1 LSLLKEAT
9 KKKIKDETLDW
20 IYAII
25 YALIFGTI
33 IRLYVFETMMVPTP
47 SMVPTIQVYDRLFV
61 EKVTYEFAEPN
72 RSSIVVF
79 WTPFVDIRAQQ
90 QLRAFDKFMD
100 FFAPAQFEGHVKY
113 VKRLVGKPGDTLRLV
128 PLGETF
134 WEDIKNGEIQ
144 NIPDWLNFI
153 IDYYES
159 VDYIPTQIKNKVS
172 ILEINGEIL
181 PEFENIYY
189 LRDAIFE
196 DPNFFDYI
204 AYPDEYSYEI
214 ATSDLFFMYKDN
226 FTGRLI
232 PAKPTIEWYKEMRDT
247 LLFTDFYESELSK
260 LDLPSLIFKDEEGLV
275 NVKIPEGYYFFMGD
289 NTLESQDSRFFGFVP
304 VENAIGTT
312 FLRIYPFDR
321 FGKI

>member
-1 LSLLKEAT
+1 MKEAT

-61 EKVTYEFAEPN
+61 EKVTYEFTEPK
-72 RSSIVVF
+72 RGEIVVF

-90 QLRAFDKFMD
+90 QLRAFDRFMD
-100 FFAPAQFEGHVKY
+100 FFAPSEFEGHVKY

-128 PLGETF
+128 PVGSEF
-134 WEDIKNGEIQ
+134 WENIKSGKISDIPE
-144 NIPDWLNFI
+144 WLDFI
-153 IDYYES
+153 ITYYES
-159 VDYIPTQIKNKVS
+159 VDYIPSQIKNKVS
-172 ILEINGEIL
+172 LLEINGEIR

-196 DPNFFDYI
+196 DPNFFEYI
-204 AYPDEYSYEI
+204 AYPEKNSYEI
-214 ATSDLFFMYKDN
+214 STSNIFFMYRDN
-226 FTGRLI
+226 FTSRLI
-232 PAKPTIEWYKEMRDT
+232 LGKPTLMWYQEMRDT
-247 LLFTDFYESELSK
+247 LLFTDFYEKELAK
-260 LDLPSLIFKDEEGLV
+260 LNLKSLIFKDEEGLI
-275 NVKIPEGYYFFMGD
+275 NVKIPDGYYFFMGD

-304 VENAIGTT
+304 VENVIGTT
-312 FLRIYPFDR
+312 FLRIYPFER

>member
-1 LSLLKEAT
+1 MKKAT

-25 YALIFGTI
+25 YAVIFGTI
-33 IRLYVFETMMVPTP
+33 IRLFVFETMMVPTP

-61 EKVTYEFAEPN
+61 EKVTYEFSEPQ
-72 RSSIVVF
+72 RGSIVVF

-90 QLRAFDKFMD
+90 QLRAFDRFMD
-100 FFAPAQFEGHVKY
+100 FFAPSEFEGHVKY
-113 VKRLVGKPGDTLRLV
+113 VKRLVGKPGDTIRLV
-128 PLGETF
+128 PVGDVF
-134 WEDIKNGEIQ
+134 WQDLKSG
-144 NIPDWLNFI
+144 NISDVPEWLEFI
-153 IDYYES
+153 IEYYET
-159 VDYIPTQIKNKVS
+159 VDYIPSQIKNKVS
-172 ILEINGEIL
+172 RLEINGEIL

-196 DPNFFDYI
+196 DPKFYDYI
-204 AYPDEYSYEI
+204 AYPERYSYEI
-214 ATSDLFFMYKDN
+214 VTSDIFFMYKDN

-232 PAKPTIEWYKEMRDT
+232 PAKPTIEWYKQMRDT
-247 LLFTDFYESELSK
+247 LLFTDFYENELSR
-260 LDLPSLIFKDEEGLV
+260 LNLNSLIYKDEDGLV
-275 NVKIPEGYYFFMGD
+275 NIKVPEGYYFFMGD

-304 VENAIGTT
+304 IENVIGTT